1 MNNILLHC
9 YGMLTY
15 LMCVCQIVRCDNGE
29 TVWDLVETV
38 CVCVRACVRVHV
50 RVRVR
55 LCVRVHV
62 RVRMRV
68 CVRAHAGMNER
79 A

>member
-1 MNNILLHC
+1 
-9 YGMLTY
+9 
-15 LMCVCQIVRCDNGE
+15 MCVCQIIRCDNGE

-50 RVRVR
+50 RVHLRVRVR

-68 CVRAHAGMNER
+68 RVCAHAGMNER